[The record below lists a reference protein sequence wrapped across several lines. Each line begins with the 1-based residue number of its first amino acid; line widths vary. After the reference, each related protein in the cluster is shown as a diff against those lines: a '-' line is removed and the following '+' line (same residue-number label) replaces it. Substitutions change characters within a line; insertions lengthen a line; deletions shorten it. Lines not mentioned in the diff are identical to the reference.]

1 MRILHLNDNGSYVGG
16 AEGYLQEVAAA
27 LESVG
32 HRSFLAYLKPISGPA
47 LIPGAVY
54 VPVPEWPRPAPQAIE
69 RLQGIIRDLKPD
81 VAFVHTASHPAIV
94 AWIARAVPTIGY
106 VHSPYPVCPGSAY
119 YLRTSARACDLA
131 AGPRCLSRAQ
141 TERCCW
147 GRNPVRHAIALAK
160 VPAYGRAFRA
170 ARAVLVGSVF
180 MSRLLQRNAYSA
192 ERLHVLP
199 PILIPEPLPARR
211 DDRQSRTVFF
221 AGRLTPEKGLRQLV
235 QAMSLVQG
243 DWQLVVA
250 GDGEEQGPCKAL
262 ARDLGI
268 GDRVTFAGWLGR
280 DAVAEQLDTCA
291 CVVVPSLWPEPFGR
305 TGPET
310 FAHGKPVV
318 AYDVGGIASWL
329 EHGRNG
335 LLVPPGNVSM
345 LGNSISALLEH
356 PELRDEMGERAR
368 EMVMER
374 WSRNAHVAQLDAILT
389 EAADASRRDEWA
401 AS

>member
-1 MRILHLNDNGSYVGG
+1 M
-16 AEGYLQEVAAA
+16 
-27 LESVG
+27 
-32 HRSFLAYLKPISGPA
+32 
-47 LIPGAVY
+47 
-54 VPVPEWPRPAPQAIE
+54 
-69 RLQGIIRDLKPD
+69 
-81 VAFVHTASHPAIV
+81 
-94 AWIARAVPTIGY
+94 
-106 VHSPYPVCPGSAY
+106 
-119 YLRTSARACDLA
+119 
-131 AGPRCLSRAQ
+131 
-141 TERCCW
+141 
-147 GRNPVRHAIALAK
+147 RHAIALAK
-160 VPAYGRAFRA
+160 VPAYRRAFRA
-170 ARAVLVGSVF
+170 ARAVIVGSVF

-192 ERLHVLP
+192 ESLHVLP

-211 DDRQSRTVFF
+211 DDRHSRTVFF

-250 GDGEEQGPCKAL
+250 GDGEEEGPCKAL
-262 ARDLGI
+262 AQDLGI

-280 DAVAEQLDTCA
+280 DAVAEQLEFCA

-345 LGNSISALLEH
+345 LGNSISVLLEH
-356 PELRDEMGERAR
+356 PELRDEMGQRAR

-374 WSRNAHVAQLDAILT
+374 WSRNAHVAQLDAILAET
-389 EAADASRRDEWA
+389 ADASRRGEQV